1 MVLLLFESLQS
12 LSDEAVVEICTA
24 VGFCGGAGLILGSNV
39 VVVVVLV
46 VVVTMGATMVAPLGA
61 LAGVIATYFGTVIK
75 TVGAAMITSK
85 LFPLC
90 SGSISFSNSL

>member
-1 MVLLLFESLQS
+1 MLLLFESLQS

-39 VVVVVLV
+39 VVVVLVVV

-90 SGSISFSNSL
+90 SDSISLSNSL